1 MRDIKSGRNLMI
13 IFMLILIIVIVIIS
27 APFVYKNYREVL
39 NPTHD
44 RDGDGV
50 PDDQDAFPDDPTEW
64 RDSDGDGVGDNAD
77 SDDDNDGVL
86 DVQDYI
92 PYDNA
97 GIMVEISKIRI
108 KDYLLVGRQNAKVV
122 AKIYIDGNMYV
133 MPEVEV
139 PIDKDYDVSWNVTQD
154 VNDGVGYH
162 TIKIELY
169 YKDLL
174 NREKMLDINGED
186 NNKETGKNLT
196 ISYYLG
202 NRVGSSY
209 PEGGGYKIEDGSDDG
224 NDSVI
229 FDEKDARVYFRIVTV
244 AVS

>member
-86 DVQDYI
+86 DVQD
-92 PYDNA
+92 
-97 GIMVEISKIRI
+97 
-108 KDYLLVGRQNAKVV
+108 
-122 AKIYIDGNMYV
+122 
-133 MPEVEV
+133 
-139 PIDKDYDVSWNVTQD
+139 
-154 VNDGVGYH
+154 
-162 TIKIELY
+162 
-169 YKDLL
+169 
-174 NREKMLDINGED
+174 
-186 NNKETGKNLT
+186 
-196 ISYYLG
+196 
-202 NRVGSSY
+202 
-209 PEGGGYKIEDGSDDG
+209 
-224 NDSVI
+224 
-229 FDEKDARVYFRIVTV
+229 
-244 AVS
+244 